1 MTRRLRLLPLL
12 LSLAITPALVA
23 CDDDDEDDETGLLA
37 SCDPAAETPCE
48 DGLICVPDA
57 EEAPRCHIAP
67 GAACDLGQDPSGC
80 TPGAECVGPTAP
92 DAGGDGP
99 LCLVADGGSCD
110 PLEPFCQDG
119 LTCAEVQGG
128 EHRCHGRV
136 LFSGTVSDAL
146 DASAIEGA
154 HVIGIDDEGVAV
166 TDVAVSDADGGY
178 ELEIPVVR
186 DETGAP
192 IDGTYTLRAA
202 AADYQV
208 FPGGLRTALPISLS
222 QAAEIDGGWVVS
234 GTLVDV
240 VLIPLEDAQDRVTI
254 SGTVHPVTE
263 VEEGRQPVAEE
274 VSGVLVVATSGDTTL
289 SALSDRGGHF
299 TIFNATAGSYAVEG
313 YAADV
318 QLTPVSA
325 DVAGEPVQDVDLF
338 PSSDALTTLGGNI
351 QIVNAPG
358 GAVTSV
364 ILVVESTFDADF
376 VRGEVP
382 RGLRAPRSGAP
393 DVDGSFEITGVPNGT
408 YVVLAAYE
416 NDDLVRDPDTNIAGT
431 DFVQVTVGGGD
442 VTLDESFKVTEALA
456 VRAPGADE
464 PTAVTEAPAL
474 SWADDS
480 SEDWYEVRVFDAYGD
495 EVWADENVVAGR
507 GSDDVSVQYGGPME
521 VGMYY
526 QFRVTSWRQPGN
538 GQASPISATEDL
550 RGVFYVQ

>member
-1 MTRRLRLLPLL
+1 MTRYLRLLMPLPIVMTL
-12 LSLAITPALVA
+12 LLVA
-23 CDDDDEDDETGLLA
+23 CDDDDDEEQSGLLA
-37 SCDPAAETPCE
+37 SCDPDAEAPCE
-48 DGLICVPDA
+48 DGLVCVPDA

-67 GAACDLGQDPSGC
+67 GAFCDLEEDPSGC
-80 TPGAECVGPTAP
+80 TPGAECVGGAAP
-92 DAGGDGP
+92 DAGAEEAQ
-99 LCLVADGGSCD
+99 CLVADGGSCD

-136 LFSGTVSDAL
+136 LFSGMVSDAL
-146 DASAIEGA
+146 DASAIGGA

-166 TDVAVSDADGGY
+166 TDVAVSDDDGGY
-178 ELEIPVVR
+178 ELEIPVLR

-192 IDGTYTLRAA
+192 VDGTYTLRAA

-222 QAAEIDGGWVVS
+222 QAAEVDGGWVVS

-240 VLIPLEDAQDRVTI
+240 VLIPLADADDRVTI

-263 VEEGRQPVAEE
+263 VDEGRQPLAEE
-274 VSGVLVVATSGDTTL
+274 VSGVLVVATSGQTTL
-289 SALSDRGGHF
+289 SALSDRSGSF
-299 TIFNATAGSYAVEG
+299 TIFNATPGSYAVEG

-318 QLTPVSA
+318 QLTPASA
-325 DVAGEPVQDVDLF
+325 EVADQPVVDVDLF
-338 PSSDALTTLGGNI
+338 PSSDALTTLSGSI

-358 GAVTSV
+358 GAETSV

-393 DVDGSFEITGVPNGT
+393 DVDGGFEIAGVPNGT

-431 DFVQVTVGGGD
+431 DFVRVTVSGGD
-442 VTLDESFKVTEALA
+442 VTLDDSFKVTEALA
-456 VRAPGADE
+456 VRSPGADE
-464 PTAVTEAPAL
+464 PTAVTDAPAL
-474 SWADDS
+474 VWADDS
-480 SEDWYEVRVFDAYGD
+480 SEDWYEVRVFNAYGD
-495 EVWADENVVAGR
+495 EVWADENVAAGR
-507 GSDDVSVQYGGPME
+507 GGSDVSVQYGGPME

-538 GQASPISATEDL
+538 GQAAPISATEDL
-550 RGVFYVQ
+550 RGVFYVE